1 MKISSERQTGIIIK
15 SYLPGKQKLIL
26 VDQHHGKIEAIP
38 NNIRAHVSMFIAYNL
53 QPTSGNH
60 FFLTDVEI
68 IDIPTRLVHEDLLF
82 LHHIYEL
89 CFYCIPFGNCAKD
102 VYSLLMLLYTHQLW
116 FMHSLN
122 KKLFLFKLVQYIG
135 MHPDSEK
142 LSIPSLHRFTHES
155 LDILMHETIDLE
167 IESALDHWLTEC
179 IVAHPYNRSFKT
191 AHFLAKNRV
200 V

>member
-1 MKISSERQTGIIIK
+1 MKISSERQTGVIIK

-26 VDQHHGKIEAIP
+26 VDQHHGKIEVIP
-38 NNIRAHVSMFIAYNL
+38 NNTRAHVGMHVAYSL
-53 QPTSGNH
+53 QSASGNH
-60 FFLTDVEI
+60 FFLTEI
-68 IDIPTRLVHEDLLF
+68 EILDLPAQLVQEDLLF

-102 VYSLLMLLYTHQLW
+102 VYTLLMLLYTHQQW
-116 FMHSLN
+116 FVHSLN
-122 KKLFLFKLVQYIG
+122 KKLFLFKLVHLIG

-142 LSIPSLHRFTHES
+142 SDMSLLYRFTHES

-167 IESALDHWLTEC
+167 IESALDHWLAEC